1 MPGQKFRLENIGG
14 NEYIIYTFSGKVLD
28 CNEK

>member
-1 MPGQKFRLENIGG
+1 MPGQKFRLENISG
-14 NEYIIYTFSGKVLD
+14 NEYFIHTFCGKVLD